1 MPNATVIGSDAKGDC
16 RVAVTPGKSL
26 AIEVKTGDP
35 HLFERGIREVV
46 DETFAALAARGG
58 LKATVA
64 VADEGALNYVLAA
77 RVEIAVRLAFPEA
90 EALAPKIERRP
101 SEADAPRRSR
111 LYAPGNN
118 PRVLVGIELH
128 GADCVLVDLE
138 DSVPSAEKPAARVL
152 VKHLLAA
159 IDFPNEVWVRIN
171 PLALG
176 GTDDVREVLF
186 ARPHG
191 VALPKAESKED
202 ILALV
207 RELEK
212 AEKAVGAPVGSTW
225 IMPILETGKGVLH
238 AEEIAAAD
246 PRVVAVAF
254 GAEDYTRDV
263 GARRTPEALL
273 FARSMIVAAAKAA
286 GVQASDTVYG
296 NVDDEAGLAV
306 EAKHARDLG
315 FDGKGAI
322 HPAQV
327 PVLHAA
333 FTPSEKEME
342 EARAIVAAAE
352 DAEKRG
358 IGAIVIGGKMIDRP
372 VLERAKRALRLADRL
387 SGRQVE
393 QPGSPRASAV
403 EGKGARR

>member
-1 MPNATVIGSDAKGDC
+1 MPNEIVVGSDAKGDC
-16 RVAVTPGKSL
+16 RVSVAPGKAL
-26 AIEVKTGDP
+26 AVEVATGDP

-46 DETFAALAARGG
+46 AETLAALGTIKAA
-58 LKATVA
+58 VS
-64 VADEGALNYVLAA
+64 VADQGALDYVLAA
-77 RVEIAVRLAFPEA
+77 RVEAAVRLAFPRA
-90 EALAPKIERRP
+90 VAIAPQTERRP
-101 SEADAPRRSR
+101 SAKDAPRRSR
-111 LYAPGNN
+111 LYAPGNS
-118 PRVLVGIELH
+118 PRILVGIELH

-138 DSVPSAEKPAARVL
+138 DSVPPAEKPAARVL
-152 VKHLLAA
+152 VKHLLSA

-176 GTDDVREVLF
+176 GADDVREVLL

-202 ILALV
+202 VVALSVELANV
-207 RELEK
+207 EK
-212 AEKAVGAPVGSTW
+212 EYGAPVGSTW

-238 AEEIAAAD
+238 AEEISCAD
-246 PRVVAVAF
+246 PRVVVVAF

-263 GARRTPEALL
+263 GARRTSEALQ

-296 NVDDEAGLAV
+296 DVDDVVGLQT
-306 EAKHARDLG
+306 EAKLARDLG

-327 PVLHAA
+327 PILHAA
-333 FTPSEKEME
+333 FTPSEREME

-358 IGAIVIGGKMIDRP
+358 IGAIAIGGKMVDRP
-372 VLERAKRALRLADRL
+372 VLERARRALRLADRI
-387 SGRQVE
+387 
-393 QPGSPRASAV
+393 A
-403 EGKGARR
+403 GKESQ